1 MKSVIRGAGYVLA
14 HTPDMVLHNGTTQTT
29 ERIVNPDSEYLKELP
44 SHIRSFEQAVAYW
57 PNQVYIGN
65 KTPDELAAVAQPWC
79 DKECDCHERYGKFGQ
94 MMPQNEFLLLMQAC
108 DVFDL
113 VELEAEFVAANREA
127 LAANP
132 VMEQSVLDRLK
143 NGNSLEEIQRL
154 VEEEGAEGLYH
165 LGQLVGCVKRAHD
178 IDANLSAHVMH
189 ENLVSK
195 ASSVLALL
203 NVIHVTGIDRNQ
215 VEYVIDCAE
224 EACGDINQRGGGNF
238 AKSAAEIA
246 GLNNASGSDCRAFC
260 AAPAHAMIEAAAL
273 VASGT
278 CGEGILEQ
286 ELFNDRF
293 FAYVS
298 PENALY
304 ERSNIRIE
312 DIDLRDLVILSA
324 GNCMRDQ
331 IIELC
336 QAKRDMPSHYSFES
350 GSLDTLMRIVDC
362 TSCLTII
369 PEMAVEYIPADHR
382 DRLKMLA
389 KGATSR
395 KIAVA
400 VRRTYVKSSI
410 IKALTDTIMANAP
423 EVGN

>member
-1 MKSVIRGAGYVLA
+1 MTIIQL
-14 HTPDMVLHNGTTQTT
+14 
-29 ERIVNPDSEYLKELP
+29 EYLL
-44 SHIRSFEQAVAYW
+44 AVA
-57 PNQVYIGN
+57 NCGSFS
-65 KTPDELAAVAQPWC
+65 LAAEHCFVTQPSLSMQVKALEEELGVVLLDRSKKPVIPIEAGDVVLERARETLRAYNNIRESVAEL
-79 DKECDCHERYGKFGQ
+79 KGETSGKLRLGVI
-94 MMPQNEFLLLMQAC
+94 PTIAPYLLHKFIPAFVR
-108 DVFDL
+108 DYPK
-113 VELEAEFVAANREA
+113 VELEISEMITSDIVEA
-127 LAANP
+127 LKR
-132 VMEQSVLDRLK
+132 DR
-143 NGNSLEEIQRL
+143 
-154 VEEEGAEGLYH
+154 
-165 LGQLVGCVKRAHD
+165 
-178 IDANLSAHVMH
+178 ID
-189 ENLVSK
+189 
-195 ASSVLALL
+195 
-203 NVIHVTGIDRNQ
+203 
-215 VEYVIDCAE
+215 
-224 EACGDINQRGGGNF
+224 
-238 AKSAAEIA
+238 
-246 GLNNASGSDCRAFC
+246 
-260 AAPAHAMIEAAAL
+260 AAL

-395 KIAVA
+395 KIAIA
-400 VRRTYVKSSI
+400 VRRKFDHQGPDRYDYGQCPGGRELTCFSRNGRVRQFFLPGAFCFSDAVLSVPPYAASSSSVCI
-410 IKALTDTIMANAP
+410 GRRPRLCRVAAPICVALSSAVCVVSPSSVCGWAP
-423 EVGN
+423 PENSADGLAGNLCGLRGSCGLSLRCGDSGRVARPLFCSS